1 MEEEEEEEEDLYPT
15 GHIVLYTSLSQD
27 TVDIQTAALVVEGL
41 AKTGDH
47 TDLVQELQEVT

>member
-1 MEEEEEEEEDLYPT
+1 MEEEEEEEDLYPT

-27 TVDIQTAALVVEGL
+27 TVDIQTAALGVEGL

>member
-1 MEEEEEEEEDLYPT
+1 MYPT

-27 TVDIQTAALVVEGL
+27 TVDIQTPATAALGVEGAI

-47 TDLVQELQEVT
+47 TDLVQDLQEVT